1 MNLQS
6 KVALNNG
13 VEIPWV
19 GLGVFQSEPGP
30 ETQQAVEWALELG
43 YRHIDTAAFYANEE
57 SVGRGLKASGV
68 ARDDVFVTTKVW
80 NNNQGYDE
88 ALAAFD
94 RSLKNLGMDKVDLY
108 LVHWPIAEKR
118 LQTWKALEKIYAEGR
133 ARAIGVSNFLVHH
146 LKELADNS
154 GIVPAVNQVEFHPF
168 LLQKELLDYDHE
180 HGIRHEAWSPL
191 TRAKLW
197 DNPVIDEIA
206 AAHGKSRA
214 QVLLRWDLHHGVV
227 TIPKSVHKERI
238 AENAQIFDF
247 ELSDEEVAKLDGLDR
262 GERTGPDPDEM
273 AKKT

>member
-1 MNLQS
+1 MDLKS
-6 KVALNNG
+6 TVKLNNG

-43 YRHIDTAAFYANEE
+43 YRHIDTAAFYENEE
-57 SVGRGLKASGV
+57 SVGRGLKASGI
-68 ARDDVFVTTKVW
+68 ARDDVFITTKVW

-94 RSLKNLGMDKVDLY
+94 QSLKNLGMDTVDLY

-146 LKELADNS
+146 LEELAEHS

-247 ELSDEEVAKLDGLDR
+247 ELSDEEVARLDGLDR
-262 GERTGPDPDEM
+262 GERIGPDPDEM
-273 AKKT
+273 